1 VQTYIDGRKD
11 VKEGTATVY
20 GHTQRNLMA
29 YFGNAKRL
37 DGITPGDGDAFRIY
51 LKSTGELADNTI
63 RRRMGISKQFLIA
76 AVRAKL
82 ITDNPFEGQK
92 TLVRQNRERDY
103 FVSQEEAKAVLDACP
118 DAQWRLAFA
127 LCRYAGL
134 RCPSEVT
141 RLTWADINWDKM
153 RFTVHASKT
162 EHHADGG
169 VRQVPI
175 FPELYPYLR
184 DAFEDAEP
192 GTVYCCPQYVS
203 ASQMYRKTILN
214 VIKQAGLTPW
224 AKIFQNCRA
233 TRETELAETYPAHV
247 ACKWIG
253 NSLRVANEHYLQV
266 TEDHFK
272 KAVHFPVQYD
282 AAGGRTDSPSDTQG
296 DENPVK
302 KAPNECR
309 EPQLVGPV
317 GFEPTTKKL

>member
-1 VQTYIDGRKD
+1 VRGGGVLSVFADMRYRHGR
-11 VKEGTATVY
+11 TVRY
-20 GHTQRNLMA
+20 RRKVSVEQR
-29 YFGNAKRL
+29 
-37 DGITPGDGDAFRIY
+37 
-51 LKSTGELADNTI
+51 S
-63 RRRMGISKQFLIA
+63 
-76 AVRAKL
+76 RAEYQHL
-82 ITDNPFEGQK
+82 SHRA
-92 TLVRQNRERDY
+92 L
-103 FVSQEEAKAVLDACP
+103 EEA
-118 DAQWRLAFA
+118 
-127 LCRYAGL
+127 
-134 RCPSEVT
+134 
-141 RLTWADINWDKM
+141 TWPGINWDKM

-192 GTVYCCPQYVS
+192 GTVYCCPQYVN
-203 ASQMYRKTILN
+203 ASQMYRKIILQ

-224 AKIFQNCRA
+224 PKIFQNCRA
-233 TRETELAETYPAHV
+233 TRETELVETYPAHV

-253 NSLRVANEHYLQV
+253 NSLRVASEHYLQV
-266 TEDHFK
+266 TEEHFK

-282 AAGGRTDSPSDTQG
+282 AAWGRTDSPSDTQG

-302 KAPNECR
+302 EAPNECR